1 MSDKKVNND
10 DNLNSDKETG
20 KSLNKDPKSK
30 DISDKPDKKAG
41 DKKADIKK
49 EAKEDAEKKPSEKKD
64 TKKTPVKKD
73 GKGTPPDSNYQVSL
87 VDENTLKIKIKT
99 DKGVS
104 LNSTVGG
111 KNVLPEEVEGLL
123 NKLGSGKDGEIEIEI
138 SINPEKKTGTVEEN
152 PGEKVESK
160 KEEESLETFPGVL
173 TPNPDVTEIVEK
185 QFPLEEEIILTDE
198 EILREKI
205 GRKSPYNIAKQA
217 YAQNFQI
224 GLIAGVIIYLIAVF
238 SFYSIASQ
246 DKIVEEEPQQRLI
259 VLQDLPDP
267 KIKLENIEDPN
278 APVEEEETEED
289 GTVPKRIPI
298 QRNFNRPPIVKN
310 PQSDD
315 TDTNLTKDTSG
326 LADTNTAKDTSTAS
340 GNQIPDSNMVS
351 YSGNEIGLIMN
362 YPNNWKLVDSRTIDV
377 KRENFEGVILSDTTV
392 SKGTINMFVKIDAE
406 GKPFDRDRYKQVFE
420 MNDSTMSSFSAD
432 PVEQAGKIEYHFY
445 IFGGKNNLKAYAVV
459 DVDKFPNYKQT
470 IEAVIRSISFAPD
483 PPQ

>member
-1 MSDKKVNND
+1 MPDKKVNND

-41 DKKADIKK
+41 EKKADIKK
-49 EAKEDAEKKPSEKKD
+49 KLKEDADKKPSEKKD

-73 GKGTPPDSNYQVSL
+73 AKGTPPDSNYQVSL

-138 SINPEKKTGTVEEN
+138 SINPEKKTAVTEEN
-152 PGEKVESK
+152 AGEKVESK
-160 KEEESLETFPGVL
+160 KEEGSLETFPGVL
-173 TPNPDVTEIVEK
+173 IPNPEVTDIVEK
-185 QFPLEEEIILTDE
+185 QFPLEDEIILTDE

-238 SFYSIASQ
+238 SFYSVASQ
-246 DKIVEEEPQQRLI
+246 DKIIEEEPQQRLI

-278 APVEEEETEED
+278 TPVKEEETEED

-298 QRNFNRPPIVKN
+298 RRNFNRPPIVKN
-310 PQSDD
+310 PQSED
-315 TDTNLTKDTSG
+315 TDTSLTKDTSG
-326 LADTNTAKDTSTAS
+326 LADTTTAKDTSTAS
-340 GNQIPDSNMVS
+340 GNPIPDSLMAS

-362 YPNNWKLVDSRTIDV
+362 YPNNWKLVDSREINV
-377 KRENFEGVILSDTTV
+377 NLKNFNGVVLSDTV
-392 SKGTINMFVKIDAE
+392 AGKGTFNMFVKIDDE
-406 GKPFDRDRYKQVFE
+406 GKPFDRDKYKYPFV
-420 MNDSTMSSFSAD
+420 MNDSNMTTFRAD
-432 PVEQAGKIEYHFY
+432 PFELAGKIEYHFY
-445 IFGGKNNLKAYAVV
+445 LFGGKNNLSAYAVV
-459 DVDKFPNYKQT
+459 DIDKFEKYKSA
-470 IEAVIRSISFAPD
+470 IEAVVKSISFAA